1 LKVVYPSNPYDAKG
15 LLLAAFE
22 DPNPVLFFEHKYLYR
37 SLKGLVPASYY
48 NVPIGKA
55 VTVQEGED
63 LTIITYG
70 LGVHWALEA
79 AAQRPAHSFEIIDLR
94 TLLPLDTATLVNAVS
109 KTGRALVLHE
119 DTLTAGIGGEITAL
133 INEHCF
139 SQLDAP
145 VLRVA
150 SLDTPV
156 PFAADLE
163 KQFLAQHRL
172 LEKIDQLLAF

>member
-1 LKVVYPSNPYDAKG
+1 VYPSNPYDAKG

-37 SLKGLVPASYY
+37 SLKADVPSGYY

-55 VTVQEGED
+55 ATASAGHD

-79 AAQRPAHSFEIIDLR
+79 AAERSSYSFEILDLR
-94 TLLPLDTATLVNAVS
+94 TLLPLDLDAIIAASN
-109 KTGRALVLHE
+109 KTGKVLVLHE
-119 DTLTAGIGGEITAL
+119 DTLTAGIGGEIVAL
-133 INEHCF
+133 VNEHCF
-139 SQLDAP
+139 AQLDAP

-163 KQFLAQHRL
+163 KQFLASSRL
-172 LEKIDQLLAF
+172 LQTIDQLLAY